1 MENGIHMHSMCR
13 QIDGCS
19 SKVSEFI
26 QGTKGS
32 WDSETNE
39 IKDLDGNVIW
49 KFDEE
54 AVRKEFQQFDPYTLE
69 HVDWVNHIRKGTAHE
84 EATDNAISC
93 MAGIMGREA
102 AYTGQ
107 TVTWDEM
114 TQSPQDFLPE
124 KLELGPLDLAA
135 MTVPVPGN

>member
-1 MENGIHMHSMCR
+1 
-13 QIDGCS
+13 
-19 SKVSEFI
+19 
-26 QGTKGS
+26 
-32 WDSETNE
+32 
-39 IKDLDGNVIW
+39 
-49 KFDEE
+49 
-54 AVRKEFQQFDPYTLE
+54 
-69 HVDWVNHIRKGTAHE
+69 
-84 EATDNAISC
+84 